1 MICEKS
7 LSFVSGAIEMM
18 YKIPEE
24 IMKSTKQC
32 RHKHGCL
39 SSCAIFPQCMA
50 IGKKRGD
57 GIVVKEKPYC
67 LGNCL
72 YRSDITEQGMNELS
86 LCLCPVS
93 VEISKMNGM

>member
-1 MICEKS
+1 MI
-7 LSFVSGAIEMM
+7 

-24 IMKSTKQC
+24 ITENTILC

-50 IGKKRGD
+50 VGEKRGD

-72 YRSDITEQGMNELS
+72 YRSDIMGQGINELS
-86 LCLCPVS
+86 LCFCPVY
-93 VEISKMNGM
+93 VEISKMNGK